1 MLNIP
6 YPLPDELVCSVI
18 ARAQRRLGI
27 HGPKFANEY
36 LLTNR
41 NIIATPDFPSQL
53 GLFLNQ
59 LEYQPITPTDLAYRH
74 TLLPLYAPF
83 IDEKRRQKCLMWMER
98 KCDGNVHFTVGC
110 AASRL
115 NKPEFLRYC
124 PYCAKEQIDEHGEAY
139 WLRIHQIPS
148 IHICI
153 KHQIPLSSVNKRVQK
168 IHRHAFQTLRTQ
180 EELSISDA
188 TSVHVEVQARIEK
201 HVSVL
206 LNLAPATSPSFNQWS
221 NFYQSVLHE
230 KGYGKGQYVCFD
242 KVMEQVVSQWPINW
256 LKKECLWPL
265 NKQSS
270 WLHSIIRK
278 HRKSFSF
285 LEHIVLLDAIYEGA
299 WSIEHVLKQVPS
311 AEEVP
316 NSTHVYMSPLDD
328 SVVHIN
334 KSKWLNLV
342 KRYGTKLAR
351 INGGGAIYTWL
362 YRYHNKWLLKT
373 NSHYQR
379 AIQYENNRVD
389 WRARDWRVVR
399 AMYRILYDS
408 EADLDC
414 PRRSALWFIHQ
425 LEHSATVEKKLVKLP
440 LTASFLKRYAEDT
453 TDYQI
458 RRLTR
463 TLSRYSPQIPPVW
476 RLLRE
481 SGLSDERIT
490 AQAKEFIE
498 CIF

>member
-1 MLNIP
+1 M
-6 YPLPDELVCSVI
+6 
-18 ARAQRRLGI
+18 
-27 HGPKFANEY
+27 
-36 LLTNR
+36 
-41 NIIATPDFPSQL
+41 
-53 GLFLNQ
+53 
-59 LEYQPITPTDLAYRH
+59 
-74 TLLPLYAPF
+74 
-83 IDEKRRQKCLMWMER
+83 
-98 KCDGNVHFTVGC
+98 
-110 AASRL
+110 
-115 NKPEFLRYC
+115 
-124 PYCAKEQIDEHGEAY
+124 
-139 WLRIHQIPS
+139 
-148 IHICI
+148 
-153 KHQIPLSSVNKRVQK
+153 
-168 IHRHAFQTLRTQ
+168 
-180 EELSISDA
+180 SISEA
-188 TSVHVEVQARIEK
+188 TSVHVEVQALIEK

-242 KVMEQVVSQWPINW
+242 KVMEQVVSRWPINW
-256 LKKECLWPL
+256 LKKECLWPF

-299 WSIEHVLKQVPS
+299 WSMDSILKQVPS
-311 AEEVP
+311 TEEIP
-316 NSTHVYMSPLDD
+316 NSTHIYMSPLDD
-328 SVVHIN
+328 SAVHIN

-351 INGGGAIYTWL
+351 IKGGGAIYTWL

-379 AIQYENNRVD
+379 PIQYENNRVD
-389 WRARDWRVVR
+389 WRARDWRIVR

-425 LEHSATVEKKLVKLP
+425 LEHSATVEKKLAKLP
-440 LTASFLKRYAEDT
+440 LTAAFLERYAEDT

-463 TLSRYSPQIPPVW
+463 TLSKYSPQTPPIW
-476 RLLRE
+476 RLFRE

-490 AQAKEFIE
+490 AQAREFIE
-498 CIF
+498 CVL